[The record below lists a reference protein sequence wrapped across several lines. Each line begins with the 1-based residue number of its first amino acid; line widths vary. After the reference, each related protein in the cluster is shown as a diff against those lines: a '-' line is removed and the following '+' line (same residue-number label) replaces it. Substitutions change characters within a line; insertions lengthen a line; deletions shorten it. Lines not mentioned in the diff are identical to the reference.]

1 MDVLTIFEDLSL
13 TLGHPNTV
21 NLPTEVRAR
30 ILAEINATSQI
41 VAKAPKEFFLRE
53 EETVVT
59 VGGTKSY
66 TLSTDVMS
74 VLGDLRDSNGEALHA
89 IPTRSQFENYG
100 PLYGGQL
107 TRAITNGKPKAYF
120 IDSGKSALAESGSDF
135 TELVLHVWPTPDAV
149 YSLTLDVKKTPPVFT
164 LDDLAGTQHVIWFSL
179 NAAPANASYATIYGC
194 RGSLVIWFGS
204 GAEPAEKLIEAKAAD
219 EYIYVN
225 TATWSSG
232 TTGAT
237 LLAAALATLYPVTFV
252 SVNDADEVYVTLGAK
267 PFTAATLTGVTN
279 MTINVSQTGVLPT
292 AIPAPHGF
300 IESIFLPIARHRLTT
315 FYRYFT
321 DHEAKEDYARQAAAA
336 YAAVGLDPALMGIN
350 LDPQQGSVA
359 K

>member
-1 MDVLTIFEDLSL
+1 MDALTVFQDLSL
-13 TLGHPNTV
+13 TLGQTDADA
-21 NLPTEVRAR
+21 LPADARAR
-30 ILAEINATSQI
+30 IIAEMNATSQLL
-41 VAKAPKEFFLRE
+41 VGAPKDFYSQ
-53 EETVVT
+53 ETVT
-59 VGGTKSY
+59 QATAGSSASY
-66 TLSTDVMS
+66 TLGTTILAVVDPIRHSD
-74 VLGDLRDSNGEALHA
+74 GEMLTP
-89 IPTRSQFENYG
+89 ILDRGQFENYG

-135 TELVLHVWPTPDAV
+135 TELVLHVWPTPDDV

-279 MTINVSQTGVLPT
+279 MTISVSQTGVLPT